1 MFTRINEFDRS
12 CADVYTNLL
21 RLSVFGKYLRWV
33 FQVCFRRFPVG
44 RDSLEVKK
52 IITVKFLWITA
63 ATAGRFNEWVSLFL
77 ENRPRDVSRG
87 ILSMVLVD
95 YAIDFYVYIR

>member
-1 MFTRINEFDRS
+1 M
-12 CADVYTNLL
+12 
-21 RLSVFGKYLRWV
+21 
-33 FQVCFRRFPVG
+33 G

-52 IITVKFLWITA
+52 IITVKFLWIIA

-87 ILSMVLVD
+87 ILSMVD